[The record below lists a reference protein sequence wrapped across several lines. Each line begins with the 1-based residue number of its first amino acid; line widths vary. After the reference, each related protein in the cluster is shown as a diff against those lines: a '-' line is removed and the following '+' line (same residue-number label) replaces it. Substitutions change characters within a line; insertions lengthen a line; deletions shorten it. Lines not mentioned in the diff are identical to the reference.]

1 MFERKLVKIQKP
13 WLRFLMIV
21 MGFIAVALGMLGAFI
36 PILPTTPFLLLAS
49 YLFMRS
55 SQRFYRWLL
64 TNRIFGHYIYNY
76 IYHRAISPAMKI
88 YTLALLWGA
97 ITLSC
102 FWIKGTVWLQALL
115 VVIAVAV
122 TVHVVTLRNAARKQ

>member
-1 MFERKLVKIQKP
+1 
-13 WLRFLMIV
+13 
-21 MGFIAVALGMLGAFI
+21 
-36 PILPTTPFLLLAS
+36 
-49 YLFMRS
+49 
-55 SQRFYRWLL
+55 
-64 TNRIFGHYIYNY
+64 
-76 IYHRAISPAMKI
+76 MKI